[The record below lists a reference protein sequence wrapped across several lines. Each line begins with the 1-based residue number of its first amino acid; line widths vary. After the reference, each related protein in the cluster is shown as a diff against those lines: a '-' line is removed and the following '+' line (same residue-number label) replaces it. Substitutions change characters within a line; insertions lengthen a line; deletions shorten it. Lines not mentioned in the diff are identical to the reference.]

1 MNFFAHAK
9 VALWRTDNP
18 RFVLGSMLP
27 DLTSMLGL
35 RVLRV
40 DDPELAAGVAY
51 HHATDT
57 AFHGSPLFLELCA
70 KGIAT
75 LSDAGVSRGA
85 ARAVAHVGTELLL
98 DGALSHDQHARM
110 TYTRSLEAAVRERF
124 VDQLILDSPESS
136 GRLHDGLGRLVGAP
150 VPEGYRDPA
159 FVLAR
164 LQATLARR
172 PRLAIQESELGSVGL
187 LVRAFQ
193 PLVVRLWPE
202 LLEQVRSALREH
214 AIRPA

>member
-9 VALWRTDNP
+9 VALWRGDHP

-27 DLTSMLGL
+27 DLTGMLGL

-51 HHATDT
+51 HHATDA

-70 KGIAT
+70 QGIAT
-75 LSDAGVSRGA
+75 LSAAGVSRGP

-98 DGALSHDQHARM
+98 DGALSHDRHARM
-110 TYTRSLEAAVRERF
+110 TYTRTLEAAVRERF
-124 VDQLILDSPESS
+124 VDLLALEGPASAR
-136 GRLHDGLGRLVGAP
+136 RLHDGLDRLVGAP

-164 LQATLARR
+164 LQTILARR
-172 PRLAIQESELGSVGL
+172 PRLAIQESELGSVDH

-193 PLVVRLWPE
+193 PLVVRRWPE
-202 LLEQVRSALREH
+202 LLEQVRSGLLEDKV
-214 AIRPA
+214 RPD

>member
-9 VALWRTDNP
+9 LALWRSDNP

-27 DLTSMLGL
+27 DLISMLGL

-40 DDPELAAGVAY
+40 DDPEFAAGVAY

-57 AFHGSPLFLELCA
+57 AFHHSPAFLELCSQ
-70 KGIAT
+70 GIAT
-75 LSDAGVSRGA
+75 LSAAGVSRGT

-98 DGALSHDQHARM
+98 DGALSHDQHAR
-110 TYTRSLEAAVRERF
+110 TSYTRSLEAALRERF
-124 VDQLILDSPESS
+124 VDHLVLESRESS
-136 GRLHDGLGRLVGAP
+136 IRLHDGLARLVSAP

-172 PRLAIQESELGSVGL
+172 PRLAIQESELASVRL
-187 LVRAFQ
+187 LVHAYQ
-193 PLVVRLWPE
+193 PLVVRRSPQ
-202 LLEQVRSALREH
+202 LLEQVRSALLEH
-214 AIRPA
+214 DVRPD